1 MTTTTTSSN
10 ATSANI
16 TTTTTT
22 PARVYSK
29 FQQAIFADV
38 QEGEG
43 HTMVSAKP
51 GSGKSTTMLASL
63 DHLPMKDGKRPK
75 VIILAFSNKI
85 RDEMK
90 ARAPKWVTVMG
101 LNSLGMRLC
110 LDRISKGLQVD
121 EGKVPSILEDLIKA
135 RLPRY
140 LAALKAEAETETD
153 KDERELAWEVYR
165 DERKSYLRAANK
177 IVSLSRATLS
187 MKIEEIGA
195 MIDDRGIDLPARDE
209 DNGEDHATT
218 DREEMIRIC
227 RRTLE
232 ICYEERAKSIDYD
245 NQLWLPIVL
254 KMAFTQYDYVLVDEV
269 QDLSAV
275 QIQMI
280 LRSCKP
286 GGRII
291 AVGDERQCIFAFR
304 GADYRTMTRVREA
317 LGAKVL
323 PLSVCYR
330 CAAGI
335 VREAKA
341 IVPDIEAAPGAPEG
355 IVRTT
360 LLDKVGSEVQPGDFV
375 LSRTNAPLMELCMD
389 LLRQGRPA
397 VIAGVDVTEKFESMI
412 LRSRAKD
419 VEGLLAW
426 VQGWL
431 DREVERLERKNIDPK
446 RAEDLAACMRVLCEG
461 VETLDQVRGRMRDM
475 FAEKASDDMIVLSS
489 VHRAKGLEK
498 DRAFLLC
505 WTFCTERE
513 DQTEAER
520 IEEENLL
527 YVAITRAKKELIYVQ
542 EREESQSKK

>member
-1 MTTTTTSSN
+1 MN
-10 ATSANI
+10 
-16 TTTTTT
+16 TTT
-22 PARVYSK
+22 PTTQTTLATTPMPARLYSV

-38 QEGEG
+38 QDGTG

-63 DHLPMKDGKRPK
+63 DHLPMVNGKRPS

-101 LNSLGMRLC
+101 MNSLGMRLC
-110 LDRISKGLQVD
+110 LNGISRSLQVD
-121 EGKVPSILEDLIKA
+121 EGKVASILEDLVKS

-140 LAALKAEAETETD
+140 LAALKAEATAETNRE
-153 KDERELAWEVYR
+153 ERELAFEAYR
-165 DERKSYLRAANK
+165 DERKSYLRTANK
-177 IVSLSRATLS
+177 IISLCKATLS
-187 MKIEEIGA
+187 MKVEEISA
-195 MIDDRGIDLPARDE
+195 MIDDRGIDLPARGE
-209 DNGEDHATT
+209 DDGENDGEDHTET
-218 DREEMIRIC
+218 DREEMVRIC

-232 ICYEERAKSIDYD
+232 ICYQEREKSIDFD
-245 NQLWLPIVL
+245 DQLWLPIVL
-254 KMAFTQYDYVLVDEV
+254 KMAFRQYDYVLIDEV

-304 GADYRTMTRVREA
+304 GADYRTMGRVREA
-317 LGAKVL
+317 LNAKVL

-330 CAAGI
+330 CAVGI
-335 VREAKA
+335 VREAKR

-360 LLDKVGSEVQPGDFV
+360 LLDKIGGELQPGDFV
-375 LSRTNAPLMELCMD
+375 ISRTNAPLMELCLD

-426 VQGWL
+426 VSDWL
-431 DREVERLERKNIDPK
+431 EREVLRLEKKNLDPK

-461 VETLDQVRGRMRDM
+461 VETL
-475 FAEKASDDMIVLSS
+475 
-489 VHRAKGLEK
+489 
-498 DRAFLLC
+498 
-505 WTFCTERE
+505 
-513 DQTEAER
+513 
-520 IEEENLL
+520 
-527 YVAITRAKKELIYVQ
+527 
-542 EREESQSKK
+542 